1 MTKEFGAFGVCFS
14 NPRCLSFV
22 GQVCWVESEKTIL
35 ILYSTLILIC
45 NMYNVL
51 LSTHALLTYS

>member
-51 LSTHALLTYS
+51 LSTHV